1 MIDIITLAMIVIYLS
16 LIMIP
21 LIYNYTSFKA
31 KNMGATIKPE
41 KTINYPKIPPK
52 TNIIIL
58 LGEIDI
64 NKLEDIMRL
73 VKKTNSE
80 RN

>member
-1 MIDIITLAMIVIYLS
+1 MIDIITFAMMIIYLS

-41 KTINYPKIPPK
+41 KVINSSKMCPK
-52 TNIIIL
+52 TSIVIL
-58 LGEIDI
+58 LGEVDID
-64 NKLEDIMRL
+64 KLEDLMKIA
-73 VKKTNSE
+73 KKTSTN